1 MKESTAQVENSEVE
15 EVLEDPGA
23 SHAFTDT
30 ALMKVKVSVLWRRL
44 Q

>member
-1 MKESTAQVENSEVE
+1 MRESTVQVENPEVE

-23 SHAFTDT
+23 SHAFTDM
-30 ALMKVKVSVLWRRL
+30 ALMKVKVSVLWRRP